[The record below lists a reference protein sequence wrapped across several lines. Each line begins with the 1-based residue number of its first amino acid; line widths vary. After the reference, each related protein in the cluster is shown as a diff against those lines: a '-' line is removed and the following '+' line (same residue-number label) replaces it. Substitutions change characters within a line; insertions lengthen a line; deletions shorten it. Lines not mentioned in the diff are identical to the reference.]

1 MNELNKCL
9 CPPYHSSRG
18 LKAALGIRFMHW
30 TVRGASK
37 QCGLTEIEVKNAI
50 RFWRPKVIMNLAVRL
65 WEKRLDEL
73 ERKKLIAL
81 GEKKW

>member
-1 MNELNKCL
+1 MNEFNRCL
-9 CPPYHSSRG
+9 CSPYQSDRG

-37 QCGLTEIEVKNAI
+37 QCGLTEIEVKKAI
-50 RFWRPKVIMNLAVRL
+50 GFWRPKVVMDLVAGL
-65 WEKRLDEL
+65 WEKQLGEL
-73 ERKKLIAL
+73 ELKKLIAL